1 MLSSFQISTLIP
13 RSKSAYSDNISAI
26 SSNSTSFNTVPS
38 LNLFTRELASASSGL
53 LTLDAISSSL
63 LNTLTSLAEIRES
76 LLQQL
81 IENDN
86 NTPFFRDLVED
97 YMALFITKEMLIED
111 INERGVTSQWQ
122 NSATQKGFQE
132 NKSIKQLT
140 SVNMQMLKLLNQ
152 LGIKANTNEG
162 TLEEDD
168 EL

>member
-1 MLSSFQISTLIP
+1 MNGKDIKRT
-13 RSKSAYSDNISAI
+13 KKYK
-26 SSNSTSFNTVPS
+26 
-38 LNLFTRELASASSGL
+38 
-53 LTLDAISSSL
+53 
-63 LNTLTSLAEIRES
+63 EIRES